1 MGGRWKAEEFYQ
13 AGYDDIIKIPH
24 DALKKYLFVPCL
36 VMTCA
41 YGGGGG
47 NVRMAG
53 GNSSAACTVTPP
65 PQGLTPPPQELT
77 PPPQSCDME
86 HLPHKS

>member
-1 MGGRWKAEEFYQ
+1 MGGVEGVGRKVEGRGVLYQ

-47 NVRMAG
+47 G
-53 GNSSAACTVTPP
+53 
-65 PQGLTPPPQELT
+65 
-77 PPPQSCDME
+77 
-86 HLPHKS
+86 